1 MEEAYFALKA
11 NLPTYLIGAFGGC
24 TRAII
29 DALAGPK
36 PESITLKG
44 QVSLDED
51 YRNQHPSKVKTP
63 YGQRVAD
70 FKTRAARHGLELIDS
85 DALLSVFEA
94 AGANNLGSCKF
105 Q

>member
-1 MEEAYFALKA
+1 MTT
-11 NLPTYLIGAFGGC
+11 PTVAKKDTQKLQ
-24 TRAII
+24 RAII

-94 AGANNLGSCKF
+94 AGANNLGSFKF